1 MYVQVSKYNIYYKH
15 TDLWKYIMFALP
27 VFEMTH
33 PRYKKSF
40 EMSMDGMRKR
50 DNPDAKP
57 YTYKEAV
64 VFDPELPEGFVY
76 NRGFNIEY
84 ELHPAFNKVDHDYRF
99 NLFIDVTNK
108 KSRIFRNRKY
118 NKVLW
123 PAPNFMWDDSEQSKP
138 FKDTYILHEYGV
150 ADNAE
155 QILSHYKFLEE
166 DTENTYFVSLSP
178 VFREHQP
185 EDGGWRWHK
194 WGQYIGCQKREG
206 YEYLYDEKNIEY
218 VIVYHVYRIKKVQPF
233 AESENFI
240 YAKVSGNIIQAYTK
254 DTHLNCF
261 TIDFKDREVTTHNT
275 DESRD
280 DTHIQLA
287 KLPED
292 LNMDNFTNWIE
303 STHQESWF

>member
-1 MYVQVSKYNIYYKH
+1 
-15 TDLWKYIMFALP
+15 MFALP

-40 EMSMDGMRKR
+40 EMSMDGMR
-50 DNPDAKP
+50 
-57 YTYKEAV
+57 
-64 VFDPELPEGFVY
+64 
-76 NRGFNIEY
+76 I
-84 ELHPAFNKVDHDYRF
+84 
-99 NLFIDVTNK
+99 
-108 KSRIFRNRKY
+108 
-118 NKVLW
+118 
-123 PAPNFMWDDSEQSKP
+123 
-138 FKDTYILHEYGV
+138 
-150 ADNAE
+150 
-155 QILSHYKFLEE
+155 
-166 DTENTYFVSLSP
+166 
-178 VFREHQP
+178 
-185 EDGGWRWHK
+185 
-194 WGQYIGCQKREG
+194 
-206 YEYLYDEKNIEY
+206 
-218 VIVYHVYRIKKVQPF
+218 